1 MAYPV
6 ILAAGE
12 NENVLLPPL
21 SELLVGILA
30 FGLLVAFFFWQ
41 IYPNI
46 KRVYAERSERIE
58 GGLARAEKAQQEA
71 RATLDQYRSQLAEAR
86 ADAARIREEARE
98 QGRQILEE
106 LRAQA
111 RQEAAEIK
119 ARADEQLAA
128 DRAATVAQLRR
139 EVGEIAV
146 QLAAR
151 VVGHELERDKRQRQ
165 LVDDFIAG
173 LEEEATPTAG
183 GAPPLPAPAAPRG
196 SRG

>member
-1 MAYPV
+1 MASPV
-6 ILAAGE
+6 ILAASE
-12 NENVLLPPL
+12 NENVLIPPV
-21 SELLVGILA
+21 SELLIGVLA
-30 FGLLVAFFFWQ
+30 FGLLVAFFFWKV
-41 IYPNI
+41 YPNI

-71 RATLDQYRSQLAEAR
+71 AATLDEYRSQLAEAR
-86 ADAARIREEARE
+86 SDAARIREEARE

-151 VVGHELERDKRQRQ
+151 IVGHELERDELQRR
-165 LVDDFIAG
+165 LVDDFVAG
-173 LEEEATPTAG
+173 LEQAPAAAG
-183 GAPPLPAPAAPRG
+183 GVASRPASAAPRG
-196 SRG
+196 TGG